1 MVPMT
6 KKECASCGY
15 ETETQSYPQ
24 DSTIEVP
31 NPEPL
36 DFCELCAST
45 VTGNTVQYP
54 RECADVLRTVCHVGN
69 VILDELRVLRKEI
82 QEK

>member
-1 MVPMT
+1 MAPKA
-6 KKECASCGY
+6 KKECAACGY

-24 DSTIEVP
+24 DNNTGGTD
-31 NPEPL
+31 PEPL
-36 DFCELCAST
+36 DFCELCAAT

-69 VILDELRVLRKEI
+69 VILDEIRALRKEI